1 MALAQRLASLR
12 VERLLLH
19 GPGERIECLNAE
31 IVVDIAVEA
40 RLEQVL
46 HRLRDVG
53 SWRRRFL
60 R

>member
-31 IVVDIAVEA
+31 IVVDIAVGTS
-40 RLEQVL
+40 LEKVL
-46 HRLRDVG
+46 HELRDAG
-53 SWRRRFL
+53 A
-60 R
+60 